1 MGEAPA
7 ALQGE
12 EPIQFELGRQE
23 FDAGRWWEAHEAW
36 EEAWVSMKARK
47 AAPSEILLLQ
57 GMIQCAA
64 LLYNHRRGTTRG
76 VLNQWAKLQPK
87 LAGFTDAW
95 GVNVPA
101 LLSMLEPFAEDAEG
115 CTMNQEGLMLPMY
128 VRDGDD

>member
-1 MGEAPA
+1 MGVDES
-7 ALQGE
+7 Q
-12 EPIQFELGRQE
+12 
-23 FDAGRWWEAHEAW
+23 
-36 EEAWVSMKARK
+36 K

-95 GVNVPA
+95 GVNVLA
-101 LLSMLEPFAEDAEG
+101 LLSMLEPLQRTRRAA
-115 CTMNQEGLMLPMY
+115 
-128 VRDGDD
+128 R